1 MFPNATPAGHRPSP
15 LVSVLRAIGGRF
27 LLRSSGISAPV
38 QTTLPTPKPVGA
50 GPITQS
56 LPATDRAKRWAMVKH
71 LDENSA
77 ARREVQAQNEAEL
90 LQVLGAMRRS
100 RRSFDWMG

>member
-1 MFPNATPAGHRPSP
+1 
-15 LVSVLRAIGGRF
+15 
-27 LLRSSGISAPV
+27 
-38 QTTLPTPKPVGA
+38 
-50 GPITQS
+50 
-56 LPATDRAKRWAMVKH
+56 MVKH